1 MYYTIFLSINDLKIN
16 VQSCLFRTVISSWA
30 SIFVRFVFIRIPLPF
45 RLEWICVSPVC
56 RLRGAPLVVISA
68 GVCVCLFVSSPVRRL
83 SQGLSGKSLQRSC
96 CSINILHHRHPKP
109 SHAAAAE
116 AFLYRYRSAFPS
128 PRRIVHL
135 LMPFPSRSIS
145 VTLSSCLTFSIFVH
159 CPVDLPQRGGWTL
172 QCSRHR
178 LTVLPGARLNHLNLT
193 NKWGVIPDRYTYA
206 LIKWL
211 KKVISNN
218 FLLFKGIVHLK
229 KDKIRQASFSVEHK
243 SYIFEG

>member
-68 GVCVCLFVSSPVRRL
+68 GVCVCLFVSSPVRQL

-116 AFLYRYRSAFPS
+116 ALLYRYRSAFPS
-128 PRRIVHL
+128 PRL
-135 LMPFPSRSIS
+135 
-145 VTLSSCLTFSIFVH
+145 FSI
-159 CPVDLPQRGGWTL
+159 
-172 QCSRHR
+172 
-178 LTVLPGARLNHLNLT
+178 
-193 NKWGVIPDRYTYA
+193 A
-206 LIKWL
+206 LSTFL
-211 KKVISNN
+211 CL
-218 FLLFKGIVHLK
+218 FLLAPSLWPSPPVSLSQSLFIVLSIYLREAAEPCSAVVTVWPFCQGQ
-229 KDKIRQASFSVEHK
+229 D
-243 SYIFEG
+243 